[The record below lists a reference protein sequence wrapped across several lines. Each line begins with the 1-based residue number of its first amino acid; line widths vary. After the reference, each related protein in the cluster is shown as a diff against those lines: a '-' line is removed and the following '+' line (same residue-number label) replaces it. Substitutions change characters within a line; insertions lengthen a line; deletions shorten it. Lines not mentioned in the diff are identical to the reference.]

1 MTIVMVTVRRATV
14 PHDKA
19 LQGESGDL
27 QQKSSVSFTNAG
39 QEETLGIIVG
49 LQAKGK
55 PSA

>member
-1 MTIVMVTVRRATV
+1 MTIVMVTVRRETV

-27 QQKSSVSFTNAG
+27 QQKSSVSFTNTG